1 MAATQLSGNGP
12 TSDINLGSS
21 ASSDT
26 VSLSGL
32 SPGAFMIHIMA
43 SSPGMLDWEVTIDL
57 SLEKTNTPAV
67 ISVDS
72 NLDNS
77 QATWS
82 SDKFS
87 FSLSGTVIDPDGGE
101 VTMSAT
107 MCGETTTSFSQTGI
121 NWDVSLSIAK
131 CVADGMTQYDVILS
145 AEDSVGAITTYNV
158 SVPDPYAA
166 VDNTPV
172 NVENTNEESGLPA
185 PGMITSIL
193 VILGAAIILRKD

>member
-1 MAATQLSGNGP
+1 
-12 TSDINLGSS
+12 
-21 ASSDT
+21 
-26 VSLSGL
+26 
-32 SPGAFMIHIMA
+32 
-43 SSPGMLDWEVTIDL
+43 
-57 SLEKTNTPAV
+57 
-67 ISVDS
+67 
-72 NLDNS
+72 
-77 QATWS
+77 
-82 SDKFS
+82 
-87 FSLSGTVIDPDGGE
+87 
-101 VTMSAT
+101 MSAT

-131 CVADGMTQYDVILS
+131 CVADGMTQYDETLS
-145 AEDSVGAITTYNV
+145 AEDSVGAITTYDV

>member
-1 MAATQLSGNGP
+1 MAT
-12 TSDINLGSS
+12 
-21 ASSDT
+21 
-26 VSLSGL
+26 
-32 SPGAFMIHIMA
+32 
-43 SSPGMLDWEVTIDL
+43 SPGMLDWDVTIDL
-57 SLEKTNTPAV
+57 LLQKTNTPAV
-67 ISVDS
+67 ISVDN
-72 NLDNS
+72 NLDGS

-131 CVADGMTQYDVILS
+131 CVADGMTQYDVTLS
-145 AEDSVGAITTYNV
+145 AEDSVGAITTYDV

-185 PGMITSIL
+185 PGMVISIL